1 LLPTFNKTE
10 RRVFARQCQK
20 PATVAILLLVALL
33 MTAASA
39 SAAKTYNSAFPDYEI
54 YSLGNYNQ
62 APAKPVGVLKSS
74 PRNALNSDGL
84 GGFFIGTTAD
94 KFAPNQVIFSSR
106 YKYHKLTSNLGTGF
120 HSTESGSV
128 STFESSVNWSGK
140 WAEWSAT
147 VPVHDW
153 SLDAPRTFGGYSDSN
168 TGLGNMKLAWKAT
181 YLRDH
186 SYYRF
191 AYGAVTTITTGNP
204 DKMLP
209 AGSTNS
215 DELKIFGCVTTSETD
230 RATGNLELGTII
242 DSEEEDDRFI
252 YRLGMSYEAT
262 EHVSV
267 LGEIAGEVQGGDD
280 KDTLDMVLGVRV
292 APNETFTLE
301 FAWYRN
307 LRTYRVYGWD
317 DQLQA
322 GYTVRW

>member
-1 LLPTFNKTE
+1 MLMGHCSRILSLLP
-10 RRVFARQCQK
+10 VL
-20 PATVAILLLVALL
+20 ILML
-33 MTAASA
+33 TSTTSDAAS
-39 SAAKTYNSAFPDYEI
+39 YNQAFSDYEI
-54 YSLGNYNQ
+54 YSIGNYQ
-62 APAKPVGVLKSS
+62 QPKPKQSGVLKPS
-74 PRNALNSDGL
+74 PRNGISGDGL
-84 GGFFIGTTAD
+84 GGFFISNTAD
-94 KFAPNQVIFSSR
+94 RFDPGQIILSSR
-106 YKYHKLTSNLGTGF
+106 YKYHKLTSNLGTSF
-120 HSTESGSV
+120 HSTEHGSV
-128 STFESSVNWSGK
+128 STFESSVNWIGK

-147 VPVHDW
+147 VPIHDW
-153 SLDAPRTFGGYSDSN
+153 NLSAPRTFGGYADSN

-191 AYGAVTTITTGNP
+191 AYGAVTSITTGNP

-209 AGSTNS
+209 AGSQNS

-252 YRLGMSYEAT
+252 YRMGMTYEAT
-262 EHVSV
+262 EHVTV
-267 LGEIAGEVQGGDD
+267 LGEVAGEVQGGDD

-292 APNETFTLE
+292 APNATFTLE

-307 LRTYRVYGWD
+307 LRTYRTYGWD

-322 GYTVRW
+322 GYTLRW